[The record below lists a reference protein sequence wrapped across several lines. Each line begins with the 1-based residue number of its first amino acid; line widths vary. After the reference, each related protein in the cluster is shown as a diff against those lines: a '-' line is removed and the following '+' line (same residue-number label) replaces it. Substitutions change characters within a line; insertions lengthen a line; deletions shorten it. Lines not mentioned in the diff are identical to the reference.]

1 MTNQDEILEQDSSK
15 GLSFSEIIAWWRSN
29 WRFVSVSTVVCL
41 ILAAAYILYTP
52 SKYTRTS
59 SFTLKY
65 FANGR
70 PMMPDIVE
78 LSNLTGMYFSN
89 TLDNEMAFFNSQTL
103 LSAIVN
109 RLGLQYC
116 YFQDKTLGRNQD
128 LYGYEPVK
136 VQLLDAETRQL
147 ERAELKLTIGKD
159 STITFSDFIIDGQP
173 INSQPITIKTG
184 ETTDTPAGKLSV
196 YATDNFSAFSD
207 KSIHMTYASTFQ
219 TVNDI
224 RKRFSFTLTDKYST
238 VIQFTFTDESMQRAD
253 DFLNILPIVYNELW
267 TGQMKEAARKALPII
282 AEKLQS
288 LEKELAETEI
298 AMADYMSDNSITTI
312 DNDKLRIAKEQT
324 EYDRQDFAIKTQ
336 IQLAQEI
343 YDIISTDGLHAIPLP
358 TGITSTHLLKMVTEY
373 NRQLGERERLIAA
386 SGKNHPKIREI
397 NKQLTLLKNNITS
410 SALKHIRELEIKRD
424 LIAEK
429 KSQIQSSIPDAA
441 NNELALTILERRQKT
456 KQDIY
461 LYMLKKRESQLMAS
475 LTDIQVV
482 RIISNANG
490 SNMPDSQSSALALG
504 IALVLGLFGV
514 PIGFFILW
522 KSVDNSVHTSAELK
536 EIGLDVIGDIPQHGR
551 LPIKKRISNLLKIH
565 RPDSRKPMA
574 IANPSNND
582 ATNES
587 LRRIRGNLDFAAR
600 DRHEIL
606 LLTSINPGSGKT
618 FISLNLAMT
627 MAFSGKRTL
636 LVDLDLR
643 RATLSKCVNS
653 PRTGIAA
660 YLNGTAKI
668 EEVILKNSL
677 TENLDILPVGTLP
690 LNPAELLA
698 SDKFQQLM
706 LELKELYDFIFIDS
720 APVNAASDTA
730 SISRCTDRTL
740 FVVRAGMLEK
750 RQISSIKDFRTTG
763 ALPNL
768 SLILNGV
775 DQPRVHSF

>member
-41 ILAAAYILYTP
+41 ILAVAYILYTP

-109 RLGLQYC
+109 RLGLQYS
-116 YFQDKTLGRNQD
+116 YFQDKTLGRSQD

-196 YATDNFSAFSD
+196 YATDNFSAFSG
-207 KSIHMTYASTFQ
+207 KSIRMTYASTFQ
-219 TVNDI
+219 TVNGI

-373 NRQLGERERLIAA
+373 NRQLGERERLITA

-490 SNMPDSQSSALALG
+490 SNMPDRQSSALVLA

-730 SISRCTDRTL
+730 SISRCADRTL

>member
-103 LSAIVN
+103 LNAIVN

-116 YFQDKTLGRNQD
+116 YFQDKTLGRSQD

-288 LEKELAETEI
+288 LENELAETEI

-343 YDIISTDGLHAIPLP
+343 YDIISTDELHAIPLP

-373 NRQLGERERLIAA
+373 NRQLGERERLITA

-490 SNMPDSQSSALALG
+490 SNMPDSQSSALVLG

-522 KSVDNSVHTSAELK
+522 RSVDNSVHTSAELK
-536 EIGLDVIGDIPQHGR
+536 EIGLVVIGDIPQHG
-551 LPIKKRISNLLKIH
+551 
-565 RPDSRKPMA
+565 
-574 IANPSNND
+574 
-582 ATNES
+582 
-587 LRRIRGNLDFAAR
+587 
-600 DRHEIL
+600 
-606 LLTSINPGSGKT
+606 
-618 FISLNLAMT
+618 
-627 MAFSGKRTL
+627 
-636 LVDLDLR
+636 
-643 RATLSKCVNS
+643 
-653 PRTGIAA
+653 
-660 YLNGTAKI
+660 
-668 EEVILKNSL
+668 
-677 TENLDILPVGTLP
+677 
-690 LNPAELLA
+690 
-698 SDKFQQLM
+698 
-706 LELKELYDFIFIDS
+706 
-720 APVNAASDTA
+720 
-730 SISRCTDRTL
+730 
-740 FVVRAGMLEK
+740 
-750 RQISSIKDFRTTG
+750 
-763 ALPNL
+763 
-768 SLILNGV
+768 
-775 DQPRVHSF
+775 

>member
-103 LSAIVN
+103 LNAIVN

-116 YFQDKTLGRNQD
+116 YFQDKTLGRSQD

-159 STITFSDFIIDGQP
+159 STITFSNFIIDGQP

-490 SNMPDSQSSALALG
+490 SNMPDSQSSALVLG

-677 TENLDILPVGTLP
+677 TENLHILPVGSLP

-730 SISRCTDRTL
+730 SISRCADRTL

-775 DQPRVHSF
+775 DQPRIHSF

>member
-103 LSAIVN
+103 LNAIVN

-116 YFQDKTLGRNQD
+116 YFQDKTLGRSQD

-159 STITFSDFIIDGQP
+159 STITFSNFIIDGQP

-373 NRQLGERERLIAA
+373 NRQLGERERLITA

-490 SNMPDSQSSALALG
+490 SNMPDSQSSALVLG

-536 EIGLDVIGDIPQHGR
+536 EIGLDVIGDIPQRGR

-636 LVDLDLR
+636 LIDLDLR

-730 SISRCTDRTL
+730 SISRCADRTL

-775 DQPRVHSF
+775 DQPRVHPF

>member
-103 LSAIVN
+103 LNAIVN

-116 YFQDKTLGRNQD
+116 YFQDKTLGRSQD

-159 STITFSDFIIDGQP
+159 STITFSNFIIDGQP

-343 YDIISTDGLHAIPLP
+343 YDIISTDELHAIPLP

-373 NRQLGERERLIAA
+373 NRQLGERERLITA

-490 SNMPDSQSSALALG
+490 SNMPDSQSSALVLG

-536 EIGLDVIGDIPQHGR
+536 EIGLDVIGDIPQHSR

-636 LVDLDLR
+636 LIDLDLR

-730 SISRCTDRTL
+730 SISRCADRTL

-775 DQPRVHSF
+775 DQPRVHPF

>member
-103 LSAIVN
+103 LNAIVN

-116 YFQDKTLGRNQD
+116 YFQDKTLGRSQD

-343 YDIISTDGLHAIPLP
+343 YDIISTDELHAIPLP

-373 NRQLGERERLIAA
+373 NRQLGERERLITA

-490 SNMPDSQSSALALG
+490 SNMPDSQSSALVLG

-522 KSVDNSVHTSAELK
+522 RSVDNSVHTSAELK

>member
-103 LSAIVN
+103 LNAIVN

-116 YFQDKTLGRNQD
+116 YFQDKTLGRSQD

-219 TVNDI
+219 TVND
-224 RKRFSFTLTDKYST
+224 
-238 VIQFTFTDESMQRAD
+238 
-253 DFLNILPIVYNELW
+253 
-267 TGQMKEAARKALPII
+267 
-282 AEKLQS
+282 
-288 LEKELAETEI
+288 
-298 AMADYMSDNSITTI
+298 
-312 DNDKLRIAKEQT
+312 NDKLRIAKEQT

-343 YDIISTDGLHAIPLP
+343 YDIISTDELHAIPLP

-424 LIAEK
+424 LIVEK

-475 LTDIQVV
+475 LTDVQVV

-490 SNMPDSQSSALALG
+490 SNLPDRQSSALILA
-504 IALVLGLFGV
+504 IALVLGLFGI

>member
-103 LSAIVN
+103 LNAIVN

-116 YFQDKTLGRNQD
+116 YFQDKTLGRSQD

-373 NRQLGERERLIAA
+373 NRQLGERERLITA

-490 SNMPDSQSSALALG
+490 SNMPDSQSSALVLG

-522 KSVDNSVHTSAELK
+522 RSVDNSVHTSAELK

-768 SLILNGV
+768 SLILNGI
-775 DQPRVHSF
+775 DQPRVHPF

>member
-116 YFQDKTLGRNQD
+116 YFQDKTLGRSQD

-196 YATDNFSAFSD
+196 YATDNFSAFSG
-207 KSIHMTYASTFQ
+207 KSIRMTYASTFQ

-373 NRQLGERERLIAA
+373 NRQLGERERLITA

-490 SNMPDSQSSALALG
+490 SNMPDHQSSALVLA

-522 KSVDNSVHTSAELK
+522 KSVDNSVHNSAELK
-536 EIGLDVIGDIPQHGR
+536 ETGLDIIGDIPQHGR

-565 RPDSRKPMA
+565 RPDSRKPMS

-582 ATNES
+582 TTNES

-730 SISRCTDRTL
+730 SISRCADRTL

>member
-109 RLGLQYC
+109 RLGLQYS
-116 YFQDKTLGRNQD
+116 YFQDKTLGRSQD

-147 ERAELKLTIGKD
+147 ERAELNLTIGKD
-159 STITFSDFIIDGQP
+159 STVTLSDFIIDGQP

-298 AMADYMSDNSITTI
+298 AMADYMSDNRITTI

-373 NRQLGERERLIAA
+373 NRQLGERERLITA

-490 SNMPDSQSSALALG
+490 SNMPDRQSSALVLA

-690 LNPAELLA
+690 LNPAELSA

-730 SISRCTDRTL
+730 SISRCADRTL

-768 SLILNGV
+768 SLILNGI
-775 DQPRVHSF
+775 DQPRVHPF

>member
-103 LSAIVN
+103 LNAIVN

-116 YFQDKTLGRNQD
+116 YFQDKTLGRSQD

-386 SGKNHPKIREI
+386 SGKNHPKIQEI

-490 SNMPDSQSSALALG
+490 SNMPDSQSSALVLG

-536 EIGLDVIGDIPQHGR
+536 EIGLDVIGDIPQRGR

-653 PRTGIAA
+653 PQTGIAA

-677 TENLDILPVGTLP
+677 TENLDILPVGSLP

-730 SISRCTDRTL
+730 SISRCADRTL

-775 DQPRVHSF
+775 DQPRIHSF

>member
-41 ILAAAYILYTP
+41 ILAVAYILYTP

-116 YFQDKTLGRNQD
+116 YFQDKTLGRSQD

-147 ERAELKLTIGKD
+147 ERAELKLTIGKNN
-159 STITFSDFIIDGQP
+159 TITFSDFIIDGQP

-312 DNDKLRIAKEQT
+312 NNDKLRIAKEQT

-358 TGITSTHLLKMVTEY
+358 TGITSTHLLKMVTED

-490 SNMPDSQSSALALG
+490 SNMPDSQSSALVLG

-677 TENLDILPVGTLP
+677 TENLHILPVGSLP

-730 SISRCTDRTL
+730 SISRCADRTL

-775 DQPRVHSF
+775 DQPRVHPF